1 MSQEGWG
8 WGGRDGGDSQSYS
21 FDSSSFYGSIDMNNF
36 DSFSNFDTT
45 ASSQLPDLNFFD
57 STFSNSFSNSF
68 NDSFSST
75 FDNSIR
81 DLSLAGT
88 VNYEFK
94 PEFGS
99 DNDFI
104 NFVSLEN
111 QPWNR
116 TEEELFDFS
125 NNDILPDDFSY
136 NLQDQSK
143 FNASEL
149 DSGRQVYEGDA
160 EESAETNA
168 VAGETT
174 RSTVTVDGKE
184 REYFVHTP
192 PNMDPDKPLPVV
204 LVYHGVGSNDVQVD
218 AETSKGAE
226 NMERVSGFSE
236 KADQEGFIVVY
247 MQGNPDRNMSW
258 NNKELAF
265 SRADDITYTNKVL
278 DDIGMTQNVDPAKVF
293 IAGFSEGGSFVN
305 RAVNDP
311 SLREV
316 FAAGGTVADWMTGKE
331 RTEPTGDKDPIS
343 MISIHSVDDST
354 VPYDG
359 AWNWFPANQFAAMKS
374 QDRAQEFY
382 RVRNGITAPPEVSTI
397 HNDDT
402 PVGTVY
408 NSVNPVTGEQVKHI
422 AIDNDLGHVWPGAA
436 DNNQS
441 VNATDELWKFFQQH
455 PKAKANP
462 NPNPNPNSNPNPDS
476 DSGSPEPGS
485 EENGYDP

>member
-1 MSQEGWG
+1 MSHDGWG
-8 WGGRDGGDSQSYS
+8 WGGRDGGDSLSYS
-21 FDSSSFYGSIDMNNF
+21 SDNSALYGSIDMSNF
-36 DSFSNFDTT
+36 DSFSDFDTS
-45 ASSQLPDLNFFD
+45 ANSQLPDLNFFD
-57 STFSNSFSNSF
+57 SSSDFNS
-68 NDSFSST
+68 
-75 FDNSIR
+75 FDNSLR
-81 DLSLAGT
+81 DLSLPGS

-99 DNDFI
+99 DNEFI
-104 NFVSLEN
+104 NFVPLEN

-125 NNDILPDDFSY
+125 NNEILPDDFSY

-143 FNASEL
+143 SNASEL
-149 DSGRQVYEGDA
+149 DSASDVYEGDA
-160 EESAETNA
+160 EEWAENNDDLYNVDVDDVRA
-168 VAGETT
+168 DAGETT

-184 REYFVHTP
+184 REYFIHTP

-204 LVYHGVGSNDVQVD
+204 LVYHGVGSNDVQVGG
-218 AETSKGAE
+218 ETSKGAE

-265 SRADDITYTNKVL
+265 SRSDDITYTNKVL
-278 DDIGMTQNVDPAKVF
+278 DDIGLTQNVDPAKIY
-293 IAGFSEGGSFVN
+293 IAGFSQGGSFVN

-316 FAAGGTVADWMTGKE
+316 FAAGGTVAAWMTGKE

-382 RVRNGITAPPEVSTI
+382 RSRNGITAPPEVSTI

-402 PVGTVY
+402 PVANVY
-408 NSVNPVTGEQVKHI
+408 DSVNPATGERVRQI

-455 PKAKANP
+455 PKA
-462 NPNPNPNSNPNPDS
+462 NPDTNI
-476 DSGSPEPGS
+476 DS
-485 EENGYDP
+485 N

>member
-8 WGGRDGGDSQSYS
+8 WGGGDCSDSQSYS
-21 FDSSSFYGSIDMNNF
+21 FDSSSLYGSIDMNSF
-36 DSFSNFDTT
+36 DSFSNFDTG
-45 ASSQLPDLNFFD
+45 ANSQLPDLSFFD
-57 STFSNSFSNSF
+57 STGDFNSFDSSN
-68 NDSFSST
+68 DFS
-75 FDNSIR
+75 
-81 DLSLAGT
+81 LSGS

-99 DNDFI
+99 DNEFI
-104 NFVSLEN
+104 NFVPLEN

-125 NNDILPDDFSY
+125 NNDILADDFSY
-136 NLQDQSK
+136 NLQDQSQFK
-143 FNASEL
+143 ASDL
-149 DSGRQVYEGDA
+149 DSASQVYEGDA
-160 EESAETNA
+160 EEPTENNDDFYSVGIDDVRAD
-168 VAGETT
+168 AGETT
-174 RSTVTVDGKE
+174 RSTVTVDGNE
-184 REYFVHTP
+184 REYFIHTP

-218 AETSKGAE
+218 GETSKGAE

-359 AWNWFPANQFAAMKS
+359 AWNWFPANQFAGMKS
-374 QDRAQEFY
+374 QDRAQDFY
-382 RVRNGITAPPEVSTI
+382 RVRNGITSPPEVSTI

-408 NSVNPVTGEQVKHI
+408 NSVNPTTGEQVKHI

-455 PKAKANP
+455 PKAVSDANQNASP
-462 NPNPNPNSNPNPDS
+462 NTDAVL
-476 DSGSPEPGS
+476 PGS
-485 EENGYDP
+485 EEDPDNP